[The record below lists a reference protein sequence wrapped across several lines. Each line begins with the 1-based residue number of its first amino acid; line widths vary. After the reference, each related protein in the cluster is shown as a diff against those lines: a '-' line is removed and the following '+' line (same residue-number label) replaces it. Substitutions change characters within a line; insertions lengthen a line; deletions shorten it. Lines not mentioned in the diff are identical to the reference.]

1 MQVQLH
7 GFKWENE
14 IKSKVYGLPI
24 EKNNTEIHDIPRTK
38 NKVEDANVSIK
49 TTGSET
55 VCCGDVL
62 RFYDYNFNET
72 NQIIIVKYKQEGTE
86 KVLKEIIEVEYTKEM
101 HEHLFGML
109 TRKDLEEFEKN
120 VKNVPKSHPEIN
132 RYRKEIQKEKK
143 EVTKNT
149 NSKIVLNPKIDS
161 KEQRRVQCSF
171 KLKDVEKFIVSRT
184 TQPVVKGVR
193 ITERIESAKRTF
205 T

>member
-1 MQVQLH
+1 MQSQKH
-7 GFKWENE
+7 GFTWENE
-14 IKSKVYGLPI
+14 IKNKVYGLPI
-24 EKNNTEIHDIPRTK
+24 EKNNTETHDIQRTK

-49 TTGSET
+49 TTVSGT

-72 NQIIIVKYKQEGTE
+72 NTIIIINYKQEGTE
-86 KVLKEIIEVEYTKEM
+86 KVIKEIIEVEYTKEM

-109 TRKDLEEFEKN
+109 TRKDLEEFRKS
-120 VKNVPKSHPEIN
+120 VKSVPYFHPEIN
-132 RYRKEIQKEKK
+132 RYRKEIQKKKK

-161 KEQRRVQCSF
+161 KDQRRVQCSF

-193 ITERIESAKRTF
+193 ITEKIESGKRTF
-205 T
+205 I